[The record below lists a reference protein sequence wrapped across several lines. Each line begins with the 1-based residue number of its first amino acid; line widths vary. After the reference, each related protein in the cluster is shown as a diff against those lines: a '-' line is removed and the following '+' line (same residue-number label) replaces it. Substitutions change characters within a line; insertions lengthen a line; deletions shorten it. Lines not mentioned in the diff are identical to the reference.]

1 MPWPEGELMGGQTSC
16 VSHVGVWWALQR
28 THKTLRADAE
38 TEREQSGAGRGSV
51 QADSEGEGEGLV
63 TLNTYC

>member
-1 MPWPEGELMGGQTSC
+1 MPWLEGELMGGQTSC

-38 TEREQSGAGRGSV
+38 TEREQSGAGRG
-51 QADSEGEGEGLV
+51 
-63 TLNTYC
+63 